1 MEQRKGAA
9 FMSGNYI
16 YSSSSYGL
24 GTISSAVPQ
33 WQKAGGNSAADASA
47 SSYQDILKLLQQAN
61 AGAAEEGK
69 VSAKDMSMSQ
79 YKAYI
84 TEKISNISFD
94 ETRPNDE
101 EFIQI
106 TDAGWEAMKNDAG
119 YESWVLDKIRQTR
132 STSDGYY
139 RLGGSGSYTMESF
152 GATREDYRVQSWSKN
167 LGEEYDRMQLQQT
180 AGDAFWMSIGATKKQ
195 KQKLANRFQEQ
206 QLEILQGNMRNALLE
221 ELNAKASY
229 SALLQQKMDSLK
241 EDLKAMEARREE
253 LEEIE
258 KTHEELTGK
267 ATGEDAAAQ
276 QPVVETIKRIMPD
289 GTIRVT
295 KMENG
300 QVTEQYEK
308 KPNMMAIPDATV
320 PKSIDGVEV
329 PSSQR
334 VKWVPHYN
342 VFDMM

>member
-1 MEQRKGAA
+1 
-9 FMSGNYI
+9 MSGNYI

-33 WQKAGGNSAADASA
+33 WQKAGGSSAADTSA

-139 RLGGSGSYTMESF
+139 RFLHDGIFWRDAG
-152 GATREDYRVQSWSKN
+152 RLQS
-167 LGEEYDRMQLQQT
+167 
-180 AGDAFWMSIGATKKQ
+180 A
-195 KQKLANRFQEQ
+195 
-206 QLEILQGNMRNALLE
+206 
-221 ELNAKASY
+221 
-229 SALLQQKMDSLK
+229 
-241 EDLKAMEARREE
+241 E
-253 LEEIE
+253 LEQE
-258 KTHEELTGK
+258 
-267 ATGEDAAAQ
+267 
-276 QPVVETIKRIMPD
+276 
-289 GTIRVT
+289 
-295 KMENG
+295 
-300 QVTEQYEK
+300 
-308 KPNMMAIPDATV
+308 
-320 PKSIDGVEV
+320 
-329 PSSQR
+329 SQR
-334 VKWVPHYN
+334 
-342 VFDMM
+342 